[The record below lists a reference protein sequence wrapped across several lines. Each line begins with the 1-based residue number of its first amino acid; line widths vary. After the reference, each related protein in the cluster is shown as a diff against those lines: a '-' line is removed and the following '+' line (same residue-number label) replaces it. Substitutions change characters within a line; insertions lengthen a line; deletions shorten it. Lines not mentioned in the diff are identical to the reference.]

1 MDKTSFNTNYFKLC
15 EFASEN
21 ELLKEKLQKE
31 QDFYKRNLLLAN
43 IPIKYWK
50 FEWEKIHDDLA
61 LNDYNEEGLNIINYF
76 LNNIEEKFN
85 EGKGLYIF
93 GGHGTSKTTTAII
106 VLKEAMKQHYTGFY
120 VHSTD
125 VFEYVANGW
134 NDPAKKEYWEYITKK
149 INFLVID
156 DIARNFKMTEREQQL
171 FDKLFIYRSNNC
183 LPTIFTTNL
192 DKTSMKDKVGDAL
205 ISLFNESLE
214 NVKFVGDDI
223 RKKG

>member
-1 MDKTSFNTNYFKLC
+1 MDKTKFNTNYFKLC
-15 EFASEN
+15 EFASNN
-21 ELLKEKLQKE
+21 ELLREKLKKE
-31 QDFYKRNLLLAN
+31 SDFFKRNLLLAN

-61 LNDYNEEGLNIINYF
+61 LNDYNHDGLDVINDYLENIPTKFEEGT
-76 LNNIEEKFN
+76 
-85 EGKGLYIF
+85 GLYIF

-106 VLKEAMKQHYTGFY
+106 ILKKAMEQNFTGFY

-125 VFEYVANGW
+125 IFEYVANGW
-134 NDPAKKEYWEYITKK
+134 NDPAKKEYWEYITKS

-156 DIARNFKMTEREQQL
+156 DIARNFKMTEREQQV

-192 DKTSMKDKVGDAL
+192 NQESMKDKVGEGL
-205 ISLFNESLE
+205 ISLFKESLE
-214 NVKFVGDDI
+214 DVKFVGDDI